1 MTRALA
7 FVLFACTALSACVM
21 SDFPLHENGQP
32 IYPPEIIAALPE
44 GVPPAIVFL
53 AVDGCYA
60 YSIEVSEPPTGF
72 PLYGRDGERICN
84 AEAQARIAAQSPAA
98 TPDV

>member
-1 MTRALA
+1 MTRVFA
-7 FVLFACTALSACVM
+7 FVLFACSSLSACVM
-21 SDFPLHENGQP
+21 SDFPLDENGQP

-53 AVDGCYA
+53 AADGWYA
-60 YSIEVSEPPTGF
+60 YSIEVSEPVTGF
-72 PLYGRDGERICN
+72 PLYGRDGKRVCN
-84 AEAQARIAAQSPAA
+84 AEAQARLAA

>member
-1 MTRALA
+1 MTRVFA
-7 FVLFACTALSACVM
+7 FVLFACTSLSACVM
-21 SDFPLHENGQP
+21 SDFPLDGNGQP

-53 AVDGCYA
+53 AADGCYA
-60 YSIEVSEPPTGF
+60 YSIEISEPATGF
-72 PLYGRDGERICN
+72 PLYGRDGKRVCN
-84 AEAQARIAAQSPAA
+84 EEAQARADA